1 MSPFEVYHFN
11 EMEIIAFG
19 LMFLRISSCLVLMPI
34 FGSKLVPAPTKA
46 LLSLV
51 VVFVLFPVLKSS
63 QVLPHTWKDDLFLLA
78 LREIFVGVLLGFL
91 TRFIFMGVEVAGQI
105 LSLTMG
111 LSAVQLINPTFSES
125 STIMEQFETVL
136 ATLLF
141 LALNGHHFLFEAL
154 FHSFQLAPIGVLS
167 LSQHALAETNSLV
180 QEVFIIGIKLAGPMI
195 AVTLFLNI
203 ALGIVGRAVPQINVF
218 IISFPIN
225 ILVGLF
231 VFMVSIPLLINVLDT
246 DFSNISEH
254 IFLFLKGF

>member
-1 MSPFEVYHFN
+1 
-11 EMEIIAFG
+11 
-19 LMFLRISSCLVLMPI
+19 MPI
-34 FGSKLVPAPTKA
+34 FGSKLVPAPRKA

-51 VVFVLFPVLKSS
+51 VAMVLFPVLKSS
-63 QVLPHTWKDDLFLLA
+63 QILPLTWKDDLIFLA
-78 LREIFVGVLLGFL
+78 MREVFVGVFLGFL

-154 FHSFQLAPIGVLS
+154 FRSFQLAPVGALS
-167 LSQHALAETNSLV
+167 LSTQALSQTTILV
-180 QEVFIIGIKLAGPMI
+180 QEVFVIGIKLAGPMI

-218 IISFPIN
+218 IISFPVN

-231 VFMVSIPLLINVLDT
+231 VFMVSIPLLITVLDT
-246 DFSNISEH
+246 DFSTMSEH
-254 IFLFLKGF
+254 IFVFLKGF